1 MEFLMYTERNNECWR
16 DVLSAEDRMRSI
28 VGSTVNHILFL
39 TFLKLEN
46 SLHLPSVTCSSENQ
60 VTLDVLL
67 FKILHYYVN
76 LLMLPLALK
85 PKSAAFFSLKS
96 GIA

>member
-1 MEFLMYTERNNECWR
+1 MLERCPVSRGQNEEHSGQHCQSYS
-16 DVLSAEDRMRSI
+16 V
-28 VGSTVNHILFL
+28 L

-46 SLHLPSVTCSSENQ
+46 SLHLPSATHSSENQ

-76 LLMLPLALK
+76 LLILPLALK